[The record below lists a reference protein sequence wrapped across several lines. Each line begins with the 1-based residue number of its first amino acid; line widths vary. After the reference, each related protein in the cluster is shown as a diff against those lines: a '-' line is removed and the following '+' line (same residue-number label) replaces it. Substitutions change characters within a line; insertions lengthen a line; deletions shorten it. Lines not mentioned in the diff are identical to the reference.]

1 MISVNLIREPVAT
14 NRKPLGTLK
23 RCWKLL
29 VVLTGTVSPD
39 GFGF

>member
-1 MISVNLIREPVAT
+1 MISGNLFREPVAT
-14 NRKPLGTLK
+14 NRKQLVTLK
-23 RCWKLL
+23 RFWKLL